1 MIDYSFEVFSLYS
14 ALSENNLNNVV
25 KRVTWKITAKE
36 DQYAV
41 DRYFDSYLT
50 PPDSNSYVDYDNL
63 SMETVI
69 EWVKEPINLVQLY
82 ADMAA
87 DLEKA
92 KDPSRIV
99 EKPLPWGFENVYDVS
114 DMYVLVHND
123 QVIYG
128 PVHWHSDIMN
138 SYLNRLGIQYTF
150 PDDITARRRRLVPIN
165 TPTVI
170 SENTK
175 AYKVSLLNSQ
185 PEESLFTINGNIL
198 WDFSSGIAVG
208 TYVAVDKELDDVK
221 KLLLETVE
229 RNRNNKEM
237 SGLTV
242 TLNNEEYKI
251 FSGPISR
258 LNLLEKHN
266 LMQENDTCVWK
277 FMDNKWA
284 TVNKTQVMYL
294 YNAILD
300 FVKNL
305 QQWEYDRTVEI
316 NNATTVD
323 QLKEIS
329 LEA

>member
-14 ALSENNLNNVV
+14 ALSENSFNNVV
-25 KRVTWKITAKE
+25 KRATWKVTAKE

-41 DRYFDSYLT
+41 DRYFDSHFVS
-50 PPDSNSYVDYDNL
+50 PEPNAFIDYDNL
-63 SMETVI
+63 SMETVV
-69 EWVKEPINLVQLY
+69 EWIKQQINLEELY
-82 ADMAA
+82 ANMALA
-87 DLEKA
+87 LEDVKN
-92 KDPSRIV
+92 PSRIV
-99 EKPLPWGFENVYDVS
+99 EKPLPWAVETVYDKL

-123 QVIYG
+123 EVVYG

-138 SYLNRLGIQYTF
+138 SYLNSLGILYTF
-150 PDDITARRRRLVPIN
+150 PDDIIARRRRLVPLN

-170 SENTK
+170 SETTK
-175 AYKVSLLNSQ
+175 VFKASLLNSQ
-185 PEESLFTINGNIL
+185 PEESLFTSNGNIV

-208 TYVAVDKELDDVK
+208 TYIAVDKQLDEVK
-221 KLLLETVE
+221 KSLFGIVE
-229 RNRNNKEM
+229 RNRNNKET
-237 SGLTV
+237 SGLAV
-242 TLNNEEYKI
+242 LLNNEEYKI

-284 TVNKTQVMYL
+284 TVNKAQILYL
-294 YNAILD
+294 YNSILD

-305 QQWEYDRTVEI
+305 QQWEYDKTIEI